1 MPYIDWEY
9 YSSLFN
15 NISDEK
21 EFNREC
27 SKAAVYM
34 DRYTAMR
41 ARAFMK
47 AYDDDGATDF
57 QRMTADAIRMTMCEL
72 INNIAVQEASDM
84 GTGLASVSNEGYSES
99 YRITTAS
106 EKEAQLVCV
115 IKNGLSGTGLAGAL

>member
-1 MPYIDWEY
+1 
-9 YSSLFN
+9 
-15 NISDEK
+15 
-21 EFNREC
+21 
-27 SKAAVYM
+27 M

-47 AYDDDGATDF
+47 AYDDDSATDF

-72 INNIAVQEASDM
+72 VNNIAAQEASDM

-115 IKNGLSGTGLAGAL
+115 IKNGLSGTGLAGALRTYCSETQ

>member
-34 DRYTAMR
+34 DRYIAMR

-47 AYDDDGATDF
+47 AYDDDSATDF

-72 INNIAVQEASDM
+72 VNNIAAQEASDM

>member
-21 EFNREC
+21 EFNREY

-72 INNIAVQEASDM
+72 VNNIAAQEASDM
-84 GTGLASVSNEGYSES
+84 GTGIASVSNEGYSES

>member
-1 MPYIDWEY
+1 
-9 YSSLFN
+9 
-15 NISDEK
+15 
-21 EFNREC
+21 
-27 SKAAVYM
+27 
-34 DRYTAMR
+34 
-41 ARAFMK
+41 MK

>member
-21 EFNREC
+21 EFNRAC

-41 ARAFMK
+41 AKAFMK
-47 AYDDDGATDF
+47 AYNENDATDF
-57 QRMTADAIRMTMCEL
+57 QRMRADAIRMTMCEL
-72 INNIAVQEASDM
+72 VNNVAVQEASDM